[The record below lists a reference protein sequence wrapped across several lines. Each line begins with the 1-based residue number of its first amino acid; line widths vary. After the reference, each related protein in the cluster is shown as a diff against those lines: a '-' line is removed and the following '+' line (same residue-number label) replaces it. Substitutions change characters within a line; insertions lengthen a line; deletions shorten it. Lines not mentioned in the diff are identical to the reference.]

1 MSSTSRAWM
10 VAGTVGVVEALKDQ
24 GFARWNYAV
33 RTIHH
38 HAKSNLRSISHTKN
52 LSSPAAMAS
61 SRAMEDKLSQSEE
74 SLRKVIRVWM
84 AAGVAIV
91 NGHTDQGCKLKSLV
105 TNSFR
110 HANFN
115 SSQYLRPFS
124 SLLRSNV
131 SISGD
136 RKTQSD
142 DSIRQVMYINC
153 WGPS

>member
-1 MSSTSRAWM
+1 MSCS
-10 VAGTVGVVEALKDQ
+10 
-24 GFARWNYAV
+24 
-33 RTIHH
+33 
-38 HAKSNLRSISHTKN
+38 SIS
-52 LSSPAAMAS
+52 
-61 SRAMEDKLSQSEE
+61 
-74 SLRKVIRVWM
+74 RVWM

-115 SSQYLRPFS
+115 SSQFLRPFS
-124 SLLRSNV
+124 SLLLSNV
-131 SISGD
+131 SVSGD
-136 RKTQSD
+136 RKTTQSD